1 MSDIPNGYVSGMAD
15 IGDGQM
21 VCKKIYEGQIIKVF
35 IRKNFLYYT
44 VLINGKEFNY
54 IHQTRDTPESYS
66 IRQDRMLTQV
76 RTDQRKKNHEISEV
90 E

>member
-1 MSDIPNGYVSGMAD
+1 
-15 IGDGQM
+15 M

-76 RTDQRKKNHEISEV
+76 RTELYTQKNEV
-90 E
+90 SYIE